1 MTYPNKA
8 PEKPKKTPDFGAET
22 GKKPSPVAFNKSSKL
37 LYLLENL
44 SKIRHKHRVDPEVCC
59 IRATERPFLSQK
71 SWKSQFALVQ

>member
-44 SKIRHKHRVDPEVCC
+44 SKNSRKQRVDPSLCC
-59 IRATERPFLSQK
+59 MNATKRPFLFQN
-71 SWKSQFALVQ
+71 SWKSRFALVQ